1 MSTNHIVERSAMKLG
16 TLAHPPA
23 IAEELELE
31 AFLRP
36 HWYAIHTSAKHERK
50 VAAELG
56 RRSVESFLPLY
67 SSVRRW
73 KDRRVRL
80 QMPLFPGYL
89 FVHLALNDRVRVL
102 QVPGVAKLVSF
113 GGLPVALPDEQ
124 LEALRAG
131 LRGQLR
137 AEPHP
142 FLTVGRRIR
151 VLRGPFEGIE
161 GILERKKGVLRVVVS
176 LELILRSVAVE
187 VVPSEVDPVFQQSR
201 AGIDNCQDS
210 LLSI

>member
-1 MSTNHIVERSAMKLG
+1 M
-16 TLAHPPA
+16 TLM
-23 IAEELELE
+23 
-31 AFLRP
+31 
-36 HWYAIHTSAKHERK
+36 HWYALYTSANHEKK

-56 RRSVESFLPLY
+56 WRSVENFLPLY

-73 KDRRVRL
+73 KDRKVRL
-80 QMPLFPGYL
+80 QLPLFPGYV
-89 FVHLALNDRVRVL
+89 FVHVALNDRVRVL

-131 LRGQLR
+131 LSGQMR

-161 GILERKKGVLRVVVS
+161 GILVRRKGVLRVVLS

-187 VVPSEVDPVFQQSR
+187 VDASEIEPILQPVRHEKKSGI
-201 AGIDNCQDS
+201 AGGVQKGAKECARV
-210 LLSI
+210 

>member
-1 MSTNHIVERSAMKLG
+1 VVRSVADR
-16 TLAHPPA
+16 PA
-23 IAEELELE
+23 SALPCALP
-31 AFLRP
+31 AKTGMTRL
-36 HWYAIHTSAKHERK
+36 HWYALYTSANHEKK

-56 RRSVESFLPLY
+56 WRSVENFLPLY

-73 KDRRVRL
+73 KDRKVRL
-80 QMPLFPGYL
+80 QMPLFPGYV
-89 FVHLALNDRVRVL
+89 FVHLALNDRLRVL

-131 LRGQLR
+131 LSGQMR

-151 VLRGPFEGIE
+151 ILRGPFEGIE
-161 GILERKKGVLRVVVS
+161 GILVRRKGVLRVVLS

-187 VVPSEVDPVFQQSR
+187 VDASEVEPILHPVRREKKSGI
-201 AGIDNCQDS
+201 AG
-210 LLSI
+210 